1 MKRHRECSLE
11 NAAER
16 QWLFMGFMTQWW
28 MLSHDATIHGT
39 MSKLLSIQAPFV
51 RHASEIEIGSMLR
64 SNRSANSWNL
74 SVARQIK
81 TMNTIVEVSGKNE
94 FPRCFQIVFFPLF
107 CSSFWSDPPP
117 HAGTVRLKAFKSCLQ
132 KHGRQRQI
140 CRCCAILY
148 VSSFTYMGIY
158 IYILGIQ

>member
-1 MKRHRECSLE
+1 
-11 NAAER
+11 
-16 QWLFMGFMTQWW
+16 MGFMTQEQWE
-28 MLSHDATIHGT
+28 MATNDATTLHFEQ
-39 MSKLLSIQAPFV
+39 MSRLLSFFPIQAPFFV
-51 RHASEIEIGSMLR
+51 RFLHLKSAKRLNQLLR
-64 SNRSANSWNL
+64 SDSGAQTIWNL

-81 TMNTIVEVSGKNE
+81 TMNTVVGGIQVSGKNE

-158 IYILGIQ
+158 IYIYILGIQ